1 MKVVGQIIF
10 IYYCIDDINEI
21 KRKLATQTKVINEF
35 ENYIGILLSVMKG
48 SSQSHYSDLIRKVH
62 SNNYLTYI

>member
-10 IYYCIDDINEI
+10 IYYSIDDINEI

-48 SSQSHYSDLIRKVH
+48 STQSHYSDLIRKVH
-62 SNNYLTYI
+62 SNNYLT

>member
-1 MKVVGQIIF
+1 MKVVGRIIF
-10 IYYCIDDINEI
+10 IYYSIDDINEI

-48 SSQSHYSDLIRKVH
+48 SNQSHYSDLIRKVH
-62 SNNYLTYI
+62 SNNYLT